1 MAAPPAEIPLDRDGT
16 VQTVANT
23 LEASP
28 EIVLTRTN
36 VKRTST
42 TSESEFVDRN
52 DINEMAPSSAILHSG
67 LPMND
72 TSTTNDEIDVY
83 ERVTLANSTQSLSP
97 PAPKRARYSNTK
109 DGLTASDYAQLKPV
123 IQPENKDATFSRS
136 TPHCLSRKRE
146 IADLVHPSSQ
156 CSPINMDEPEA
167 TIFYGE
173 PVDSSSSTLSIEISE
188 EEEEPFTP
196 SLTTRYPGSS
206 QITAGSP
213 LSPKSPIGMEGRI
226 KDFSSRGSISNISH
240 DNKQRTAPSTSTST
254 SSPLF
259 MPSHSVRPRR
269 NSSCTNKGFQ
279 RPVRIQLLDEAES
292 DKIREEGRH
301 IFPSSQSSS
310 PSLSEQG
317 LLWGQNQSQDQEAGS
332 GNMKDGTLR
341 SSVDDE
347 QSVALPIEDPVIHD
361 WDMEELD
368 DEESEGSA
376 TPSAEDSS
384 ASIENIKDR
393 MEKGSGKELSHKL
406 ARIRKAS
413 ISEAV
418 SVKDQDAVGE
428 DENGDDD
435 DDDDKWDPMLDP
447 EREVSTMSE
456 DQEAELY
463 NVHMRLENQRDF
475 QDASSLDL
483 GEDDGQSISEDGRYG
498 GAIEADD
505 EGEDFWE
512 NR

>member
-1 MAAPPAEIPLDRDGT
+1 MAAPPAEIPLDSDDT
-16 VQTVANT
+16 AQTAANT
-23 LEASP
+23 FEASP
-28 EIVLTRTN
+28 EVILNRVN
-36 VKRTST
+36 IKRTST

-72 TSTTNDEIDVY
+72 AGKINDEIDVS
-83 ERVTLANSTQSLSP
+83 EGVTLANSIQSSSP
-97 PAPKRARYSNTK
+97 PAPKRVRYSNTK

-123 IQPENKDATFSRS
+123 IQPENNGITFSRS

-156 CSPINMDEPEA
+156 CSPVDMDEPEA
-167 TIFYGE
+167 TIIYGE

-188 EEEEPFTP
+188 EEEPFTP

-206 QITAGSP
+206 HVTAGGS
-213 LSPKSPIGMEGRI
+213 LSPKSPKEMEGKTRN
-226 KDFSSRGSISNISH
+226 FNSRGSISSISH
-240 DNKQRTAPSTSTST
+240 DDKRRSLPSISAPSS
-254 SSPLF
+254 LF
-259 MPSHSVRPRR
+259 MPSHATRPRR
-269 NSSCTNKGFQ
+269 NSCSTKKGFQ

-301 IFPSSQSSS
+301 LFPSSQSSS
-310 PSLSEQG
+310 PSISEHGLS
-317 LLWGQNQSQDQEAGS
+317 WGQDQGQDQEADS
-332 GNMKDGTLR
+332 GDITLR
-341 SSVDDE
+341 NGVDDE
-347 QSVALPIEDPVIHD
+347 QSVALPIEDPIVHD

-384 ASIENIKDR
+384 ASTENIKDR
-393 MEKGSGKELSHKL
+393 MTKSPGKELSHKL

-413 ISEAV
+413 ISQAV
-418 SVKDQDAVGE
+418 NVRGQDAVGE
-428 DENGDDD
+428 EDG
-435 DDDDKWDPMLDP
+435 DDDDKWDPTLDP

-456 DQEAELY
+456 DQEVELY
-463 NVHMRLENQRDF
+463 NIHMRLENQRDF

-483 GEDDGQSISEDGRYG
+483 GERDGQSISEDGRYG